1 MATNVAETSLTI
13 PNVRYVVDSGRAKE
27 KLYDTKLQISKF
39 AIQWISRASAE
50 QRAGRAGRTGP
61 GHCYRLFSSAL
72 FSKMDEF
79 SDPEILKAPL
89 DQTVLQL
96 KAIGTQDIF
105 RFPFVTMPDMAPL
118 KAALRHLT
126 ILGALDVTDRKQVGA
141 LLSVKADA
149 D

>member
-1 MATNVAETSLTI
+1 
-13 PNVRYVVDSGRAKE
+13 
-27 KLYDTKLQISKF
+27 
-39 AIQWISRASAE
+39 
-50 QRAGRAGRTGP
+50 
-61 GHCYRLFSSAL
+61 
-72 FSKMDEF
+72 MDEF